1 MQLTFTPNTAFSD
14 HIRSIRASNGA
25 LGLDEIH
32 RELSQQLPGGDVS
45 FADVVEEILEQS
57 RSASRQGDATTTAFA
72 GQFELVSELL
82 ALKKEGEG
90 EEGKPAGWSAGDAAA
105 PFTADQLALVSR
117 LLELEEEEEV
127 EDDENDDDENDDND
141 DYSECGEYC
150 YEIDDDFSSV
160 ASSESASSV
169 DDDGDEMVPLAF
181 ASQFA
186 EIFEQI
192 RLLSNLGEDDGDHGS
207 IAPSDSISC
216 TTGVTRP
223 RTDYE
228 ADSESSSV
236 SGISPFD
243 DPRYEILD
251 DDLYE

>member
-1 MQLTFTPNTAFSD
+1 MPIMQLTFTPNTAFSD

-32 RELSQQLPGGDVS
+32 RELSQQLPGADVS

-57 RSASRQGDATTTAFA
+57 RSASRQ
-72 GQFELVSELL
+72 
-82 ALKKEGEG
+82 EGEVG
-90 EEGKPAGWSAGDAAA
+90 RPAGWSAGDATA
-105 PFTADQLALVSR
+105 PFADQLALVSR
-117 LLELEEEEEV
+117 LLELKEDENEEEGDE
-127 EDDENDDDENDDND
+127 EDDDD
-141 DYSECGEYC
+141 DYSDSDEYY
-150 YEIDDDFSSV
+150 YEINDDFSSV

-169 DDDGDEMVPLAF
+169 EYDRAEMVPLAF

-186 EIFEQI
+186 EVLEQI
-192 RLLSNLGEDDGDHGS
+192 QLLSNLGEDEGDGDS
-207 IAPSDSISC
+207 VVPLDSISC
-216 TTGVTRP
+216 TMGVTRSV
-223 RTDYE
+223 TDYE
-228 ADSESSSV
+228 TDSESSSV